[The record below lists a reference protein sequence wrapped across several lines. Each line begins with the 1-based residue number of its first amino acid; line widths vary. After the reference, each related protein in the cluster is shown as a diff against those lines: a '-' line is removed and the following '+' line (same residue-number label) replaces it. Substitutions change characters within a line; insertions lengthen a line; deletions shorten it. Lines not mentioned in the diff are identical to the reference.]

1 MEVSKQTK
9 ECGDNRNEQIDRWEC
24 TMLLA
29 LYQSATKAIQAAIP
43 YNSEAQMAFPGYLG
57 DVTGKLVIQSCEN

>member
-1 MEVSKQTK
+1 
-9 ECGDNRNEQIDRWEC
+9 
-24 TMLLA
+24 MLLA